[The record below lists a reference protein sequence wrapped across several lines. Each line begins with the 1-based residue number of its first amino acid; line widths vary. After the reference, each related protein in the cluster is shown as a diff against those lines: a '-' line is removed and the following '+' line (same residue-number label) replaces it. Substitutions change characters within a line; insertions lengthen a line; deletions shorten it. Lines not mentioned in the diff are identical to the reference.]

1 MMKQKK
7 DPFSTSVHLDL
18 MHGENEKEQTVLT
31 VLDFFDSCP
40 HVLPERK
47 EILDSYNLTEED
59 VREYYPSWVN
69 MRSMKL

>member
-1 MMKQKK
+1 MKQKR
-7 DPFSTSVHLDL
+7 DPFSTSVHMDL

-40 HVLPERK
+40 GEQKNRK

-59 VREYYPSWVN
+59 VREYYPSWVR